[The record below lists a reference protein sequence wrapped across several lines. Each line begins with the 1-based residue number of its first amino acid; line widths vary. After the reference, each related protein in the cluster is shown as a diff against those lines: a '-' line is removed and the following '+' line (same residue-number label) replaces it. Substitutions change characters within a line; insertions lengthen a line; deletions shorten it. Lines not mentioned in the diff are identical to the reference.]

1 MSGVLSGSTRDAQDF
16 LRALPFDAELAPGA
30 RNAVEQCLRIQPDEK
45 VTLITDH
52 ACAQIGA
59 ALARELEAHDL
70 QYNAW
75 ILEDLAPRPLKDMP
89 PEVLA
94 DLESSDVSIFAVKA
108 QKNELHTRMQMTD
121 VVNRRQIRHA
131 HMVNIDCRIMLEGMG
146 ADFIEVDRIS
156 TQVWQM
162 AGAAKEIRATTPAG
176 TEIVGRFSP
185 QLKWIKTSGIISL
198 HQWCN

>member
-1 MSGVLSGSTRDAQDF
+1 MSRSMSRSMSGAASDAQQF
-16 LRALPFDAELAPGA
+16 LRALPSDAELAPGA
-30 RNAVEQCLRIQPDEK
+30 RNAVEQCLRIQADEK

-59 ALARELEAHDL
+59 ALARELESRDVH
-70 QYNAW
+70 YNAW

-121 VVNRRQIRHA
+121 VVNRRKIRHA
-131 HMVNIDCRIMLEGMG
+131 HMVNIDRRIMLEGMR
-146 ADFIEVDRIS
+146 ADFQKVDRLS
-156 TQVWQM
+156 
-162 AGAAKEIRATTPAG
+162 AK
-176 TEIVGRFSP
+176 IVA
-185 QLKWIKTSGIISL
+185 
-198 HQWCN
+198 